1 MKTTRDVLR
10 RTIRKMTTILALTG
24 AVGAMVIAAPSP
36 GAQLPFVEPSFE
48 NGGSPTMGA
57 DYVASGHGNNAA
69 STLATDKWHMRSKD
83 NGQEGFILEDKDSY
97 KGFTSAPAGASG
109 EQFITGSRGNNF
121 RGLFQYIQD
130 NKATTGKITATIDNW
145 VHELKAIDPV
155 AGAGDL
161 SFEVIAFDDPA
172 TVNVDLG
179 GTADI
184 VTGSGFISTGDSYQT
199 VSVADAATGFQELQ
213 ATLDLG
219 AGGYNYIGVAVA
231 TSKNGLNP
239 YNNASGNT
247 ASFDN
252 LQVTTAGGGGDPV
265 VYEGFNYPAGDVDGS
280 QAGGTGF
287 AAAGWTTTGFT
298 QNPYD
303 VRSDGLTFPGL
314 PMLGGSVRRPA
325 APDEAEMHREISP
338 AAQTALTAD
347 NSTVWFSVLTRDDE
361 YSEGNANAALVLGT
375 DAFDGPGNKPVTM
388 TSGNALGL
396 AIDGQSGGFD
406 LHAIA
411 IENGS
416 TSLSA
421 DSMLIPIGEDTTYLI
436 AGKLDWAPD
445 GSDDTLTLY
454 NIIDPTSD
462 TLPAP
467 FATITADLDQSA
479 FDTIAIGDRQITPFD
494 EIRFATTFA
503 DAMARQAAVDDGVIP
518 EPATMCAVGLAVA
531 GLGGYVR
538 KRRRA

>member
-1 MKTTRDVLR
+1 MRYSWCSL
-10 RTIRKMTTILALTG
+10 ILA
-24 AVGAMVIAAPSP
+24 IAA
-36 GAQLPFVEPSFE
+36 GALFVLATSANAAPVFVDSSFE

-57 DYVASGHGNNAA
+57 NYVGSGHGNNAV
-69 STLATDKWHMRSKD
+69 STLAADKWHMRTIN
-83 NGQEGFILEDKDSY
+83 NGQEGFLLEDKDSY
-97 KGFTSAPAGASG
+97 KGYTSVPAGVSG
-109 EQFITGSRGNNF
+109 EQFITGSRGRNF
-121 RGLFQYIQD
+121 RGLFQYVQD
-130 NKATTGKITATIDNW
+130 NKATTGKITATIDYW
-145 VHELKAIDPV
+145 VHELNAADPV
-155 AGAGDL
+155 AGAGDIA
-161 SFEVIAFDDPA
+161 FEVVAFDDPA
-172 TVNVDLG
+172 TVRVDLG

-184 VTGSGFISTGDSYQT
+184 VNGSGFSSTGDTFQT
-199 VSVADAATGFQELQ
+199 ASVVDAATGFQQLE

-219 AGGYNYIGVAVA
+219 AGGYNYIGVAVG
-231 TSKNGLNP
+231 TSKKGLNP

-252 LQVTTAGGGGDPV
+252 LQVTSAGGGGNPV

-298 QNPYD
+298 RNPYD

-314 PMLGGSVRRPA
+314 PMLGRSIRRPS
-325 APDEAEMHREISP
+325 APDNAEMHREISA

-361 YSEGNANAALVLGT
+361 YSQGNANGALVLGT
-375 DAFDGPGNKPVTM
+375 DAFDGAGNKPITM
-388 TSGNALGL
+388 TGGNALGV
-396 AIDGQSGGFD
+396 AINGVTGDSFR

-416 TSLSA
+416 TSLSP
-421 DSMLIPIGEDTTYLI
+421 DVLLMPIGEDTTYLI
-436 AGKLDWAPD
+436 AGKIDWVPN

-454 NIIDPTSD
+454 NILDPASD
-462 TLPAP
+462 TLPSP

-494 EIRFATTFA
+494 EIRYATTFA
-503 DAMARQAAVDDGVIP
+503 EAMGREATVNTIIP
-518 EPATMCAVGLAVA
+518 EPATLLIWSLLA
-531 GLGGYVR
+531 GLGVGLGWR
-538 KRRRA
+538 RGRRAK